1 MGLVIKVLKPIQ
13 KTDAN
18 NEDALHIYTLDF
30 SPIEHLSKFDEDYY
44 KCEEIEAPNFHWP
57 CSTYGELRRMV
68 CQIALG
74 VSIECVWENV
84 EKYINS
90 PFIEFINFADN
101 EGCFDYAAA
110 EKLHKD
116 FSDYKDRAM
125 KDLSSIYFEMYKAYM
140 EILKIA
146 AENKAVVYYL

>member
-44 KCEEIEAPNFHWP
+44 ECEEIEAPRFHWP
-57 CSTYGELRRMV
+57 YGTYGEFRRKV
-68 CQIALG
+68 CSMAL
-74 VSIECVWENV
+74 VVAIENVWEDV
-84 EKYINS
+84 EKYINA

-101 EGCFDYAAA
+101 EGCFDYAVA
-110 EKLHKD
+110 EKLYKD
-116 FSDYKDRAM
+116 FL
-125 KDLSSIYFEMYKAYM
+125 DLLNEAESCLKGPILHMYKTYM
-140 EILKIA
+140 EILRIA